1 MAEQAENTEEEPKS
15 SKKMIMIIAIVVLL
29 LAGGGGAYFLMGGEE
44 PAAEGENAE
53 QAEAKA
59 EEEAEAEAEEGEQQK
74 VLAYYDLEQPLRVNF
89 PKGGRASLIEIRL
102 SFLTEDPK
110 AEELLKK
117 HNPMIV
123 NNLLMAISAAGS
135 EKLASKEGKQE
146 LQKII
151 LKEVNKVMDKMT
163 GKERVKEVFFTRFVM
178 Q

>member
-1 MAEQAENTEEEPKS
+1 MAEEENTEEEPKS

-29 LAGGGGAYFLMGGEE
+29 LAGGGGAYFFMGGEE
-44 PAAEGENAE
+44 PVAEGENAE
-53 QAEAKA
+53 QAKA
-59 EEEAEAEAEEGEQQK
+59 TSEEEADAEEGEQQK

-89 PKGGRASLIEIRL
+89 PKGSRASLVEIRL
-102 SFLTEDPK
+102 SFLTEDPE

-135 EKLASKEGKQE
+135 EKLATREGKEE

-151 LKEVNKVMDKMT
+151 LEEVNKVMEKMT

>member
-1 MAEQAENTEEEPKS
+1 MAEEAENTEETKS
-15 SKKMIMIIAIVVLL
+15 SKKMIMIIAVVVLL
-29 LAGGGGAYFLMGGEE
+29 LAGGGGAYFFMGGEE
-44 PAAEGENAE
+44 PATEGENAE
-53 QAEAKA
+53 QAETKA
-59 EEEAEAEAEEGEQQK
+59 EEETEEDEGEQQK
-74 VLAYYDLEQPLRVNF
+74 VLVYVDLEQPLRVNF
-89 PKGGRASLIEIRL
+89 PKGSQASLIEIRL
-102 SFLTEDPK
+102 SFLTEDPE

-135 EKLASKEGKQE
+135 EKLATKEGKEE

-151 LKEVNKVMDKMT
+151 LDEVNKVMDKMT